1 MNNTTEKKWT
11 IKDIENITEDK
22 ALEMAGEHTII
33 KGHDVYFIDFA
44 DAFGYSCIVFWE
56 GRLIRFAGDYELHH
70 HGKTHAEL
78 KEWYI
83 KCLKD
88 KLYTEKEL
96 AEPLKDYGD
105 YQRRQYYLHNY
116 YGDHEPNESQFQI
129 FHSDAEREA
138 FAEKVKGLLYNPVC
152 FGYYESADFVKR
164 CGELKEAIEK
174 AKEDMENNFDYWYKG
189 FYYEFGNYECIYG
202 GRYDEAAAA
211 VLNGMKWNDVR
222 KKAYHKAKADYERY
236 YYDHGF

>member
-22 ALEMAGEHTII
+22 ALEMASEHTII
-33 KGHDVYFIDFA
+33 KGHDIYFIDFS

-56 GRLIRFAGDYELHH
+56 GRLIRYAGDYELHH

-116 YGDHEPNESQFQI
+116 YGDHEPHESQFQI
-129 FHSDAEREA
+129 FHSDAERQA
-138 FAEKVKGLLYNPVC
+138 FAEKVKDLFYNPVC
-152 FGYYESADFVKR
+152 FGYYESEDFCKH
-164 CGELKEAIEK
+164 CIELEKQIEK
-174 AKEDMENNFDYWYKG
+174 AKENMDSDFDYWYKG
-189 FYYEFGNYECIYG
+189 FRYEFGNFECIYG

-211 VLNGMKWNDVR
+211 VLNGMKWNEIR
-222 KKAYHKAKADYERY
+222 KKAYHKAKADYEQY
-236 YYDHGF
+236 YYDHDM